1 MKKINQ
7 KIKQINLSLKTAQS
21 FLTKKSF
28 AVYKENY
35 ITQGKILDN
44 MKQAQEKCYDLGMNI
59 VQQFGWKKPEKLED
73 LFYLLQE
80 KGVIDSDLVDKMI
93 AIYRIRWGLI
103 EDNLEK
109 DDYKLVHEILMQNFE
124 DMNLFVLLIVKNKK
138 YQSFDGGGF
147 TIRRLS
153 DKFCD

>member
-7 KIKQINLSLKTAQS
+7 INLPLKTAQS
-21 FLTKKSF
+21 FLTEQSF
-28 AVYKENY
+28 ADYEDDY

-44 MKQAQEKCYDLGMNI
+44 MKKAQEKCYDLGMEI
-59 VQQFGWKKPEKLED
+59 VQQFGWKKPEKLEN

-80 KGVIDSDLVDKMI
+80 KGVIGSDLVDKMI

-109 DDYKLVHEILMQNFE
+109 GDYKLVHEIVKQNFE
-124 DMNLFVLLIVKNKK
+124 DMNLFIKQVGEFVCTADSEEQK
-138 YQSFDGGGF
+138 
-147 TIRRLS
+147 LS
-153 DKFCD
+153 EF

>member
-7 KIKQINLSLKTAQS
+7 INLPLKTAQS
-21 FLTKKSF
+21 FLTEQPF
-28 AVYKENY
+28 VVYKDDY

-44 MKQAQEKCYDLGMNI
+44 MKQAQDKCYELTVEVIQKN
-59 VQQFGWKKPEKLED
+59 GWKKPEKLED

-80 KGVIDSDLVDKMI
+80 KGVIGSDLVDKMI
-93 AIYRIRWGLI
+93 AIYRLRWGLI

-109 DDYKLVHEILMQNFE
+109 DDYKLVHEILKQNFE
-124 DMNLFVLLIVKNKK
+124 DMNLFIKQVREFVCTADSEEKK

-147 TIRRLS
+147 TI
-153 DKFCD
+153 CD